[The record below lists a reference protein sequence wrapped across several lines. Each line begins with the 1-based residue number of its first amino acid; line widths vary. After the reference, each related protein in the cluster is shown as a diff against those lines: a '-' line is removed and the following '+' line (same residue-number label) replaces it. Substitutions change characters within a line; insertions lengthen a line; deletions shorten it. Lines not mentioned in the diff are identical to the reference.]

1 MAQKILITGGAGYIG
16 SILCRKLLEYTDN
29 EVIVFDNFMYGVEP
43 VLPLVSYKRFKM
55 IEGDIRSD
63 KIRVPV
69 SEADIVIHLAAI
81 VGFPACMAN
90 PANAMGTNVDGTKNV
105 IRYMSGSQRLIFAST
120 GSIYG
125 KVEGLCSED
134 SRINPISLYGVTK
147 YEAEQAVMERE
158 NSLALRFSTV
168 FGVSP
173 RMRMDLLVN
182 DLVFQAL
189 RFQAIAIFERGARRS
204 FLHCDDTAQ
213 SYLFALEHFEEMKGN
228 VYNVGNR
235 SLNLSKHDVV
245 MAIKKFLNF
254 YLLEDPNRSDPD
266 ERDYEVDFSKIMALG
281 YRPELSLEDGVEELL
296 KLYSVSSFYRH
307 FRNS

>member
-1 MAQKILITGGAGYIG
+1 MGQNILITGGAGYIG
-16 SILCRKLLEYTDN
+16 SILCRKLLASEDTDV
-29 EVIVFDNFMYGVEP
+29 VIYDNFMYGAEP
-43 VLPLVSYKRFKM
+43 ILPLVSHHRFK
-55 IEGDIRSD
+55 IVEGDIRSD
-63 KIRVPV
+63 KIRGPIA
-69 SEADIVIHLAAI
+69 EADVVIHLAAI

-90 PANAMGTNVDGTKNV
+90 PTNAISTNVDGTRNILK
-105 IRYMSGSQRLIFAST
+105 YLGKQQCLIYAST

-134 SRINPISLYGVTK
+134 AQINPITLYGVTK
-147 YEAEQAVMERE
+147 YEGEQAVMERE
-158 NSLALRFSTV
+158 NTTALRFSTV

-213 SYLFALEHFEEMKGN
+213 SYLFALEHFEQMKGN
-228 VYNVGNR
+228 VYNVGNPG
-235 SLNLSKHDVV
+235 LNLSKHDVV
-245 MAIKKFLNF
+245 MAIKKFLDF

-266 ERDYEVDFSKIMALG
+266 QRDYEVDFSRIMALG
-281 YRPELSLEDGVEELL
+281 YRPTCSLEDGVQELL
-296 KLYSVSSFYRH
+296 KLYSISSFNRH